1 MGPKIVWLKGG
12 EAEVLSLSN
21 DAITLQSTIPS
32 PPGSRI
38 DGTLQSDATKSLRVK
53 IHGSKKQE
61 DGTFLLVGRPIDL
74 PKDLREKLIAA
85 LV

>member
-1 MGPKIVWLKGG
+1 MRPKIAWLKGG

-38 DGTLQSDATKSLRVK
+38 DGSLRSDATKLLRVK
-53 IHGSKKQE
+53 IHGSKKQD
-61 DGTFLLVGRPIDL
+61 DGTFLLSGRPIDL
-74 PKDLREKLIAA
+74 PKELREMLIAA
-85 LV
+85 LA